1 MALKWLRD
9 QIKYLAWILWII
21 AAAFVITLLYDPG
34 AGNQVP
40 GNQVAATVGS
50 QQITYGEFQRQYRN
64 LEDNYRQMFGEQWSN
79 DMAKQLNLAKQAL
92 DQLINRRILLLE
104 AERVGLTATDKEVQ
118 NAIVDYPAFKDENGK
133 FVGRETVQR
142 VLAANRFT
150 GEEFSELMRQ
160 DVLLEKLRTVIGDTL
175 FVGDAE
181 LEAAY
186 RDQNEKAS
194 IRYVKVPSS
203 QFATEVEVTQEE
215 LQAYFDENATD
226 YEVGEQRIV
235 DYLLVDSVK
244 MRREIEIPDEE
255 LQQYWQENQGDFE
268 REEQVR
274 ARHILLRVTPDRDEA
289 AAEAD
294 LLAIRTRIEGG
305 EDFAVVA
312 RETSDD
318 EGSAQR
324 GGSLGFFGRGDMVEA
339 FDKAAFDAEP
349 GTLVGPVKTDFGF
362 HLIDVQEHREGGVQ
376 PFEEA
381 KPVIRSRMLGERVD
395 QLAADKIQ
403 DVSRRITEESL
414 TEAAQL
420 ETLATEEAIT
430 FQTTQPFSKGDAV
443 VGIGRAADFSDSAF
457 SLEEGGVSSPVKVP
471 RGWVIL
477 RLAEIKAPHVPE
489 LAAVEAQVRTAVSA
503 DKQKVIAVERLRD
516 ARAAAGTE
524 GEATVLD
531 SIASTMGVEVQESG
545 EFGRLGTISGLGRLR
560 DVMDAALSMEAGDL
574 SEAYSTEDGAVIF
587 EVQNRT
593 TFDAAQFDEDKSAT
607 REQETNKRLEQLL
620 ASLIEERRRD
630 LAPKYDAQVVQDF
643 GLQTEST

>member
-21 AAAFVITLLYDPG
+21 AAAFVITLLFDPS
-34 AGNQVP
+34 AGSYVA

-50 QQITYGEFQRQYRN
+50 EQITYGEFQRQYRN
-64 LEDNYRQMFGEQWSN
+64 LEDNYRRMFGEQWSN
-79 DMAKQLNLAKQAL
+79 DMAKQLNLGKQAL

-104 AERVGLTATDKEVQ
+104 AGRVGLTATDSEVRD
-118 NAIVDYPAFKDENGK
+118 AIVDYPAFKDENGK

-142 VLAANRFT
+142 VLAANRLSD
-150 GEEFSELMRQ
+150 EDFSNLMRQ
-160 DVLLEKLRTVIGDTL
+160 DVLLDKLRTVIGDTL
-175 FVGDAE
+175 FVGDTE

-203 QFATEVEVTQEE
+203 QFAADVEISQEE
-215 LQAYFDENATD
+215 LQTYFDENAEN

-255 LQQYWQENQGDFE
+255 LLQYWQENQGDFE

-274 ARHILLRVTPDRDEA
+274 ARHVLLRITPDRDEA
-289 AAEAD
+289 AAEAE
-294 LLAIRTRIEGG
+294 LLAIRARVEGG
-305 EDFAVVA
+305 EDFGAVA
-312 RETSDD
+312 REVSDD

-362 HLIDVQEHREGGVQ
+362 HLIDVQEHRAGGVQ

-381 KPVIRSRMLGERVD
+381 KKVIESRMLGERID
-395 QLAADKIQ
+395 QLAQDKIN
-403 DVSRRITEESL
+403 DVHRRITEEGL
-414 TEAAQL
+414 QEAEQL
-420 ETLATEEAIT
+420 ETLATEEAVT
-430 FQTTQPFSKGDAV
+430 FQTTQAFAKGDAV
-443 VGIGRAADFSDSAF
+443 VGIGRAADFSDTAF
-457 SLEEGGVSSPVKVP
+457 TLEEGGVSQPVKVP

-477 RLAEIKAPHVPE
+477 RLAEINAPRVPE
-489 LAAVEAQVRTAVSA
+489 LATVEAQVRTAVA
-503 DKQKVIAVERLRD
+503 AEKQKVIAVERLRD
-516 ARAAAGTE
+516 ARAAAAPSGEGTL
-524 GEATVLD
+524 LD
-531 SIASTMGVEVQESG
+531 AIAGSMGVEAQESG

-560 DVMDAALSMEAGDL
+560 DVMDAALSMEAGEV
-574 SEAYSTEDGAVIF
+574 SEAYSTDDGAVIF
-587 EVQNRT
+587 EVQSRT
-593 TFDAAQFDEDKSAT
+593 TFDAEKFNQEKAET
-607 REQETNKRLEQLL
+607 REQETNKRLDQLL
-620 ASLIEERRRD
+620 ASLIEERKRD
-630 LAPKYDAQVVQDF
+630 LAPKYDAQVVEDF